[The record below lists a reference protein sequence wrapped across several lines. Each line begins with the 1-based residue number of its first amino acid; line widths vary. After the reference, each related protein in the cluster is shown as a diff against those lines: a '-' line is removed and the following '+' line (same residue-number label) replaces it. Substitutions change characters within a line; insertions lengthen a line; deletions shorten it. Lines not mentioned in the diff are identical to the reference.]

1 MKTLIAY
8 DSRYG
13 TTTTVAHWL
22 CEALGGDCD
31 IANVADVSSFDYD
44 LIVIGSPIYTDE
56 PLASVTQFLHEHRN
70 TLSEKKVALFFV
82 YDQLLT
88 LKSEK
93 YVEQL
98 RAYAPPGVLAVGVF
112 GGYFDINALNEHI
125 VARWRTSLSDSEN
138 DMRFLTIG
146 TGPKSCGLA
155 SCSKQRLARRRDRLR
170 GIPTNAA
177 MTHRR
182 AFAQFN

>member
-22 CEALGGDCD
+22 CEALGSDCD
-31 IANVADVSSFDYD
+31 IANVADISSFDYD

-112 GGYFDINALNEHI
+112 GGYFDINALNEHD
-125 VARWRTSLSDSEN
+125 RRTMEDFFERLGKRYEVLDHRNRTEVVRFGKLLKEKISEAP
-138 DMRFLTIG
+138 RST
-146 TGPKSCGLA
+146 
-155 SCSKQRLARRRDRLR
+155 
-170 GIPTNAA
+170 
-177 MTHRR
+177 
-182 AFAQFN
+182 